1 MDIDNN
7 NEVNTEESNED
18 KIKSFHEFGL
28 DDRILKVWI
37 FFFFTL
43 TFIIY
48 AIEYL
53 FSKELTLI

>member
-28 DDRILKVWI
+28 DDRILKV
-37 FFFFTL
+37 
-43 TFIIY
+43 
-48 AIEYL
+48 
-53 FSKELTLI
+53 